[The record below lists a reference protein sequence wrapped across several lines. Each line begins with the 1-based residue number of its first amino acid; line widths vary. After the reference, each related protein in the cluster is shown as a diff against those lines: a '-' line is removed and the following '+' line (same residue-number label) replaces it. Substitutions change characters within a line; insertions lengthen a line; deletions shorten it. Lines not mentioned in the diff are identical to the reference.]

1 MRKRRVLYYVHTYFL
16 DSCLETLQ
24 SIKNHVDIDLII
36 EVSPDSQKSTVFEL
50 ADITR
55 YNRLQKL
62 ENVLSPENWLHFQPY
77 FENISSVEVLI
88 FKSKSMLSADSFL
101 GGILL
106 GRLIRSRRYDVVH
119 FDTASGRALFCL
131 LFLKQHQMALTIH
144 DPVPHMGHE
153 SFLLDMVRF
162 FYKRQAMTLLFYSVY
177 SSALFKKYNKYA
189 KNTIDQLRLQ
199 PYSFISQFKHSPPP
213 SPRYIL
219 FFGQLSY
226 YKGIDLLIEAIPMV
240 LKVRPSE
247 HFVIAGKSNG
257 FIVDKKRLDQHI
269 HHITFIEDYLSI
281 EELSNLIHSSKF
293 VVCPYREATQ
303 SGVLMT
309 AFAMGKTVLATNIGA
324 FPEYISDGINGKLT
338 NAEPQSI
345 ASGIISMLES
355 DHYLTMEKK
364 ISSGYSSI
372 DSMHNTNTL
381 LKVYGPIQKVN

>member
-324 FPEYISDGINGKLT
+324 FPEYILDGINGKLT

>member
-131 LFLKQHQMALTIH
+131 FFLKQHQMALTIH

-247 HFVIAGKSNG
+247 HFVIAGKSSG

-324 FPEYISDGINGKLT
+324 FPEYILDGINGKLT

>member
-36 EVSPDSQKSTVFEL
+36 EVSPDSRKSTVFEL
-50 ADITR
+50 SEIHQF
-55 YNRLQKL
+55 NRLEKL
-62 ENVLSPENWLHFQPY
+62 ENILSPKTQVQFHPY
-77 FENISSVEVLI
+77 FKNIFSVEVLI
-88 FKSKSMLSADSFL
+88 FKSKSMLSADSIQ
-101 GGILL
+101 GGFLL
-106 GRLIRSRRYDVVH
+106 GRLIRSRKYDVVH
-119 FDTASGRALFCL
+119 FDTASGRALSCL

-144 DPVPHMGHE
+144 DPVPHIGQE

-162 FYKRQAMTLLFYSVY
+162 FYKRQAMSFLFYSVY
-177 SSALFKKYNKYA
+177 SSGLFKKYNKFST
-189 KNTIDQLRLQ
+189 NTIHQLRLQ
-199 PYSFISQFKHSPPP
+199 PYSFISQFKP
-213 SPRYIL
+213 SPSPSPSYIL

-240 LKVRPSE
+240 LKVRPYE
-247 HFVIAGKSNG
+247 HFVIVGKSNG
-257 FIVDKKRLDQHI
+257 FIVDKKSLDQHI
-269 HHITFIEDYLSI
+269 HHITFIDDYVSI

-381 LKVYGPIQKVN
+381 LKVYDPIQKVN

>member
-36 EVSPDSQKSTVFEL
+36 EVSPDSRKSTVFEL
-50 ADITR
+50 SEIHQF
-55 YNRLQKL
+55 NRLEKL
-62 ENVLSPENWLHFQPY
+62 ENILSPKTQVQFHPY
-77 FENISSVEVLI
+77 FKNIFSVEVLI
-88 FKSKSMLSADSFL
+88 FKSKSMLSADSIL
-101 GGILL
+101 GGFLL
-106 GRLIRSRRYDVVH
+106 GRLIRSRKYDVVH
-119 FDTASGRALFCL
+119 FDTASGRALSCL

-144 DPVPHMGHE
+144 DPVPHMGQE

-162 FYKRQAMTLLFYSVY
+162 FYKRQAMSLLFYSVY
-177 SSALFKKYNKYA
+177 SSGLFKKYNKYA

-199 PYSFISQFKHSPPP
+199 PYSFISQFKHLPSQ

-240 LKVRPSE
+240 LKVRPHE

-257 FIVDKKRLDQHI
+257 FIVDKKSLDQHI
-269 HHITFIEDYLSI
+269 HHITFIDDYVSI

-338 NAEPQSI
+338 SADPQSI
-345 ASGIISMLES
+345 ANGILSMLES
-355 DHYLTMEKK
+355 DHYLTMEKN
-364 ISSGYSSI
+364 ISSGYSSV

-381 LKVYGPIQKVN
+381 IKVYDTIQKLI